1 MKKILEAILGLICIL
16 AIFLAG
22 AENPDGSCN
31 IVWTLS
37 CIAVAALCG
46 WSWGKMNPKPV
57 HVTDE
62 AYIELQRQIQ
72 YEIDAMEDE
81 PCKTIEIEAEL
92 PDDAAI
98 YLTIEMTAKVTK
110 SKFTDDAWGAPKIF
124 TETNWECTCEITNIQ
139 VLDGNGKERES
150 DFDESNLDL
159 EFEVTDWK

>member
-1 MKKILEAILGLICIL
+1 MKKIFETILGFACLLAILL
-16 AIFLAG
+16 AV
-22 AENPDGSCN
+22 AENPDGSLN
-31 IVWTLS
+31 IAWSLS
-37 CIAVAALCG
+37 CIAIAAFCG
-46 WSWGKMNPKPV
+46 WLWGKMNPGPI
-57 HVTDE
+57 HITDE

-98 YLTIEMTAKVTK
+98 YLTIEMTANVTK

-159 EFEVTDWK
+159 EFEVTDWE